1 MSVRL
6 YLSTFSQTIPRA
18 VLMPFRRRSAA
29 RHLHVRLALL
39 LDGFLSSALLT
50 LSCYSPTVGEAI
62 QKYSTIWRRPDGLF
76 LSYKHRHQLKCVPSV
91 VSSSSRRRSPL
102 PSPAT
107 GSSCSPPSVPKMCVF
122 VHFLQ
127 ARRRTDRPPLARRS
141 T

>member
-62 QKYSTIWRRPDGLF
+62 QKYSEAMDADPDNETIKAVLLSNRAAAYLRVRRLGP
-76 LSYKHRHQLKCVPSV
+76 
-91 VSSSSRRRSPL
+91 SSSMAGSLVGSGAAPLSRRNL
-102 PSPAT
+102 
-107 GSSCSPPSVPKMCVF
+107 C
-122 VHFLQ
+122 
-127 ARRRTDRPPLARRS
+127 
-141 T
+141 

>member
-1 MSVRL
+1 
-6 YLSTFSQTIPRA
+6 
-18 VLMPFRRRSAA
+18 MPFRRRSAA

-91 VSSSSRRRSPL
+91 VSSSRVADADPYPL
-102 PSPAT
+102 RPQGA
-107 GSSCSPPSVPKMCVF
+107 
-122 VHFLQ
+122 H
-127 ARRRTDRPPLARRS
+127 ARRQASQRCACWS
-141 T
+141 TFCAGSRAH